1 MPFPAPTTTKSDVVV
16 AMVTSED
23 DDLIGANRGGGMGR
37 PELELDDSGRERSS
51 TNWRW
56 PMLGIR
62 DRLLCVFFYCFLPVD
77 GRRTR

>member
-51 TNWRW
+51 TNWR
-56 PMLGIR
+56 
-62 DRLLCVFFYCFLPVD
+62 
-77 GRRTR
+77 